1 MIWIL
6 TEDRY
11 GKEFFKKLV
20 NRMKELSM
28 IQKSKQIKIKWF
40 PGKCRPKLSRILLAL
55 TVKSN
60 QFQKCIIFADAE
72 GKEIETAKTL
82 IQKHIPRSLQKSVH
96 CIIFDYCIEEWIC
109 EGMNIKWR
117 GQHPVECLDNYLQR
131 TKQVEYEKYMLP
143 SFAEIIDIHTLLK
156 NNQKFYQFY
165 ELIK

>member
-55 TVKSN
+55 TFKSN
-60 QFQKCIIFADAE
+60 RCIIFADAE

-82 IQKHIPRSLQKSVH
+82 IRKHIPYSLQKSVY

-109 EGMNIKWR
+109 EGMSIKWR

-131 TKQVEYEKYMLP
+131 TRHVEYEKYMLP
-143 SFAEIIDIHTLLK
+143 SFAEIIDINTLLK
-156 NNQKFYQFY
+156 NNQKFYRFY